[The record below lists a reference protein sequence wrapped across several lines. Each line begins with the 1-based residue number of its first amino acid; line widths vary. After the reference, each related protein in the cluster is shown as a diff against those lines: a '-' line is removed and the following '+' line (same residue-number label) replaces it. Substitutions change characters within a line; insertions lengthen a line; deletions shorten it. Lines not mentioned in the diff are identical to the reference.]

1 MFLQG
6 KKKEKTYLA
15 HIGHDKVAKIQQVV
29 VELVKEHANPVDGRF
44 VLVEGVVAAAA
55 ASVCC
60 SITTWVCAAA
70 GGVYLLAPCNVRH
83 AHHHRRPQQ
92 QLHLAI
98 RFPERRQH
106 NLRTAAV
113 FWDLVTRVA
122 GRNQGVSEIE
132 HKRGEKKLSDLDRT
146 GDKV

>member
-1 MFLQG
+1 M
-6 KKKEKTYLA
+6 
-15 HIGHDKVAKIQQVV
+15 
-29 VELVKEHANPVDGRF
+29 
-44 VLVEGVVAAAA
+44 
-55 ASVCC
+55 S
-60 SITTWVCAAA
+60 AAA

-98 RFPERRQH
+98 RFPERTQRK
-106 NLRTAAV
+106 LRTAAV

-132 HKRGEKKLSDLDRT
+132 HKPRGKKNSRTSTGTGGQSMSLGNICGWKKLT
-146 GDKV
+146 GQGNNRKWYNKKKKEWFLTGQQVCPRSLVCATADGPL